1 MESKKILIGFVTIV
15 VITGVI
21 IGIYFL
27 TRKCK
32 CVKQQNILDSHGKI
46 VEEEGD
52 TMVCNKKR
60 CVTNNLCRPGG
71 PGTNYAYWIQVGGN
85 YINVK
90 DNSSWYG
97 GQSGVGMGENRLI
110 WSTNLDNCKNLK
122 SKVFGYHKEPSVKGY
137 GYIGNSDTKGPRCR
151 LDSKQKK
158 YWFQLGGDFEN
169 AYLIKNN
176 DGTYSPWLGYG
187 YSEEMDGLTVPVYD
201 NESECQAASS
211 DKIVNEPV

>member
-1 MESKKILIGFVTIV
+1 MESKKIFIGVGIIV
-15 VITGVI
+15 VITGVL

-32 CVKQQNILDSHGKI
+32 CVKQQNVVDSHGKI
-46 VEEEGD
+46 VPEEGS

-60 CVTNNLCRPGG
+60 CVTDNLCRPGQLG
-71 PGTNYAYWIQVGGN
+71 NGYWIQVGGN
-85 YINVK
+85 YIRVK

-97 GQSGVGMGENRLI
+97 GQSGVGLPGNQLI
-110 WSTNLDNCKNLK
+110 WSRDLDTCKDLK
-122 SKVFGYHKEPSVKGY
+122 SKVFGYHKDPSVKGY
-137 GYIGNSDTKGPRCR
+137 GYIGNSDTKGPRCSF
-151 LDSKQKK
+151 DSKQKK

-187 YSEEMDGLTVPVYD
+187 YSEKMDGLTVPVYD
-201 NESECQAASS
+201 DAYTCQANS
-211 DKIVNEPV
+211 KNHVFTEPV